1 MNNQIVKINNTDLS
15 VKEFNEQRVV
25 TFKDIDM
32 LHERVEGTAKRN
44 FNEHKKHLI
53 KDVDYFEV
61 KQSDFQKYEI
71 RTLEIPNRGLTLI
84 TESGYLMLVKSLQ
97 DDLAWKVQRELV
109 NNYFRVKSG
118 QSLNTSKLSKEL
130 KAILMLDEKTVEM
143 DNRITNLEERMTI
156 ETGSQKVLCDLV
168 NKKVMAVLGGKDTP
182 AYRELG
188 KKVFRQCWNDYKKIL
203 DVASYKDTP
212 VKDFDLAK
220 KVIIDWKPNREL
232 ELMIMGCN
240 AQIRM

>member
-1 MNNQIVKINNTDLS
+1 MNSQIVKINNTDLS
-15 VKEFNEQRVV
+15 VKEFKGQRVV

-156 ETGSQKVLCDLV
+156 ETGAQKTLQDLV